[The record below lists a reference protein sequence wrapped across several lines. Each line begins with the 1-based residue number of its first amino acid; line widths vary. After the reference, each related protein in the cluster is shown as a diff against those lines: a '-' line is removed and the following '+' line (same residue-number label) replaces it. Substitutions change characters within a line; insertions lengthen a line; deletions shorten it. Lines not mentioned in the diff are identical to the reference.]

1 MGEHTA
7 QEYLEQLKGLF
18 EKGVRGELDCYT
30 NGEPKKDP
38 LPLLVKNILQH
49 LGLVNQYFGE
59 LVVHSYS
66 HSCTN
71 DSMIYLKSVLD
82 TIIKQMPRMD
92 TLIASSWNKGYEES
106 EKINA
111 MVEESKKAKMEE
123 EARKIVESNLT
134 KTPVE

>member
-1 MGEHTA
+1 MEDQQG
-7 QEYLEQLKGLF
+7 YLAQLKILF
-18 EKGVRGELDCYT
+18 EKGVRGELDCNT
-30 NGEPKKDP
+30 AESEKDP
-38 LPLLVKNILQH
+38 LPLLVHNVLQH

-71 DSMIYLKSVLD
+71 DSVIYLKSVLD

-111 MVEESKKAKMEE
+111 MVEESKKAKTE
-123 EARKIVESNLT
+123 I
-134 KTPVE
+134 